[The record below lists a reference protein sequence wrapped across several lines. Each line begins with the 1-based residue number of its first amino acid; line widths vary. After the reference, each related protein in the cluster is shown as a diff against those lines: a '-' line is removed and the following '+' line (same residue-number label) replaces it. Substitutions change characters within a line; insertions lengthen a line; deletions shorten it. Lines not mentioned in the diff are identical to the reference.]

1 MVTRYDVVSSRWS
14 SHFWVKMYDFQLFS
28 GIKVKF
34 VDKMMQSKYLCVTL
48 RVERKKKNYSHCSHK
63 IGILTRWRPCLVTS
77 QTSSSATTRKI
88 YLIL

>member
-1 MVTRYDVVSSRWS
+1 MITRYDVVSSRWS

-34 VDKMMQSKYLCVTL
+34 VDKRCKVIIYALLYVSSA
-48 RVERKKKNYSHCSHK
+48 KKNYSHCSHK

>member
-34 VDKMMQSKYLCVTL
+34 VDKMMQSNYLCVTL
-48 RVERKKKNYSHCSHK
+48 RVERKKKNLFSLFSQDWHSHK
-63 IGILTRWRPCLVTS
+63 MATMFGDVTDL
-77 QTSSSATTRKI
+77 QQRHPP
-88 YLIL
+88 

>member
-34 VDKMMQSKYLCVTL
+34 VDKKMQSNYLCVTL
-48 RVERKKKNYSHCSHK
+48 RVERKKK
-63 IGILTRWRPCLVTS
+63 IILTVLTRLAFS
-77 QTSSSATTRKI
+77 QDGDHVW
-88 YLIL
+88 

>member
-34 VDKMMQSKYLCVTL
+34 VDKMMQSNYLCVTL
-48 RVERKKKNYSHCSHK
+48 RVERKKKIYSHCYHK
-63 IGILTRWRPCLVTS
+63 IGILTRWQPRLVTS